1 MLDFRNRPYGLAA
14 IRAHGKISTLAHYSS
29 LVTHHSSLFSSLIT
43 YYQAMRNLIILTLAI
58 LLTVSISSCRK
69 DVLPNPKGIVQIVYT
84 SDQHYGAYRSFR
96 GADVDA
102 RVVNLALVEQINTLP
117 AMTFPAD
124 SGVNSGKTIGTLD
137 YMIITGD
144 MTNRQEIG
152 PPQIQQATVSWYQFE
167 TDYLEGIT
175 LTNQYGHKV
184 KFLLECGNHDV
195 SNAIGFRK
203 PMYPLTDK
211 INYSTTLAGVH
222 ALFINIWP
230 DSAQRIWMEQD
241 LSFIAD
247 TTPVIIFT
255 HDQPDCEAKHFTNP
269 HGDHGL
275 DTTYRFENLV
285 EERFKDSDSINTVST
300 IEQRGLV
307 TFLKAHPNIK
317 AYFHGNDNRNEFYVY
332 TGPDND
338 ISLNVFRVDSPMKG
352 TISGTDAAD
361 DIGDET
367 KLSFQV
373 IVIDGDTQTMTVREC
388 LWNTSGTSS
397 PLVWGVSSTVSL
409 R

>member
-1 MLDFRNRPYGLAA
+1 
-14 IRAHGKISTLAHYSS
+14 
-29 LVTHHSSLFSSLIT
+29 
-43 YYQAMRNLIILTLAI
+43 MRTPTILTLAI
-58 LLTVSISSCRK
+58 LLTVSFSGCRK
-69 DVLPNPKGIVQIVYT
+69 DVVPNPRGMVQIVFT
-84 SDQHYGAYRSFR
+84 ADLHYGAYRSFR
-96 GADVDA
+96 GADVGA

-124 SGVNSGKTIGTLD
+124 NGVHAGKTIGTMD
-137 YMIITGD
+137 YMIIAGD
-144 MTNRQEIG
+144 MTDRQEIG

-167 TDYLEGIT
+167 TDYLDGIT

-184 KFLLECGNHDV
+184 KFLLACGNHDV
-195 SNAIGFRK
+195 SNAIGFPK
-203 PMYPLTDK
+203 PMYPLQDASAMAGLYNRMMSPSTPRSDLTYSYQTDK

-241 LSFIAD
+241 LSYIAD

-275 DTTYRFENLV
+275 DPTYRFENEV
-285 EERFKDSDSINTVST
+285 EERFKDGDSINLVST

-352 TISGTDAAD
+352 TITGTDASD
-361 DIGDET
+361 GIGDET

-373 IVIDGDTQTMTVREC
+373 IVIDGDAQTMTVREC